1 MRNYQLEANYYAV
14 ICIQEIKLQ
23 AIYLRNLSLSNSL
36 FDQTLISFIYSLLRT
51 LLNEFCANKSDY

>member
-1 MRNYQLEANYYAV
+1 MLLHV

-36 FDQTLISFIYSLLRT
+36 FDQTLISFIYSLLCT
-51 LLNEFCANKSDY
+51 LLNEFYANKSDY